1 MEIIYLF
8 VFCFGFVFCIPVL
21 VSFEKGG
28 GKVYVLAAVRT
39 GAMKRVR
46 RVAER
51 VGE

>member
-8 VFCFGFVFCIPVL
+8 VFCFGFVFCILVL

-28 GKVYVLAAVRT
+28 GKVYVLVAERA
-39 GAMKRVR
+39 GAMKRAR
-46 RVAER
+46 R